1 MVFSFLFPL
10 FLVINQKQGVVN
22 LNLVS
27 LNCDVFVLF
36 FLGNYDIKVWKF
48 ISTFF
53 LAGIME
59 IKISFFVFI
68 LFIYTFF
75 RLNFRLFFFCCDV
88 QVM

>member
-1 MVFSFLFPL
+1 VFSFLFPL

-53 LAGIME
+53 FSRNHGNQN
-59 IKISFFVFI
+59 FFFRFY
-68 LFIYTFF
+68 FIYIYVFSFEFPIVFF
-75 RLNFRLFFFCCDV
+75 LL
-88 QVM
+88 